1 MLCNFWACDQ
11 QKSDENSSAYSKEP
25 LEVVESA
32 IDSLQSSKKPLGALE
47 MTLIES
53 GLVDI
58 QALDDR
64 ILVDLR
70 YSSTNNFVGVDVYGD
85 LQRCY
90 LQRDIA
96 EKLIKA
102 QDHLNVEKTGYHL
115 LVFDG
120 ARPLRVQ
127 QIFWDTLAKPEEI
140 KHLYVADPKEGS
152 IHNYGSAV
160 DLTIADEQGQALD
173 MGTDYD
179 FFGELAYPT
188 KEDEML
194 TKGLLTEAQV
204 ENRRLLR
211 RVMDQAGFTPINTEW
226 WHFNGYSRK
235 RAAEL
240 YEIIP

>member
-1 MLCNFWACDQ
+1 
-11 QKSDENSSAYSKEP
+11 
-25 LEVVESA
+25 
-32 IDSLQSSKKPLGALE
+32 

-85 LQRCY
+85 LERCY
-90 LQRDIA
+90 LQTDIA

-102 QDHLNVEKTGYHL
+102 QDYLNAEKSGYHL

-160 DLTIADEQGQALD
+160 DLTIADAQGQALD

-188 KEDEML
+188 KEEEML
-194 TKGLLTEAQV
+194 AKGLLTETQV

-211 RVMDQAGFTPINTEW
+211 RVMGEAGFTPINTEW